1 MNDMA
6 KVFPVWIRL
15 VYKEWEGSRKIG
27 YTGSIQSEN
36 DLVNLLVRL
45 NINRQL
51 LLTCIINDKEWPVSV
66 LDRYFEQANEV
77 RSKMKL
83 HGRKSTRKQKKE
95 RRCVDGIDAARA
107 DSKTI
112 ST

>member
-6 KVFPVWIRL
+6 KVFPAWIRL
-15 VYKEWEGSRKIG
+15 VYKEWEGSRNIG
-27 YTGSIQSEN
+27 YTGSIQSED

-66 LDRYFEQANEV
+66 LDRFFERANEIK
-77 RSKMKL
+77 SKMEN
-83 HGRKSTRKQKKE
+83 GRKSTRKQKKKE
-95 RRCVDGIDAARA
+95 GV
-107 DSKTI
+107 
-112 ST
+112 